1 MTEFM
6 ITLRNADGSD
16 GVGLARYITFDNAA
30 SPDVEY
36 AQADWTARVLAGFPA
51 AAPIGDDGVRV
62 RAGDILFLVHGFN
75 VSHDAAKAFHMQ
87 CVAGLQTAGWT
98 GQVISYDWPSD
109 GLVFAYLADRADARA
124 AASGLVTSGIALLEQ
139 TQRTDCAINVHV
151 LAHSMG
157 GFVVQQAFTWSYQD
171 VPAGWKVGQLMFAA
185 ADVDYTVFSA
195 GTPSAIAFGQ
205 HSARL
210 TAYCNSYDKALL
222 VSNAKRLDL
231 APRMG
236 RVGLPDDTPSF
247 MCEVDCSELFVAVDP
262 GLLNDLSPV
271 ATHCFYFA
279 QPEFWQ
285 DVVLTLAGGI
295 DRGVFPTREVD
306 DASPAQDRFILDP
319 AGIGAADY
327 ATALARAATSPS
339 IQIPAPPLAAGA

>member
-6 ITLRNADGSD
+6 ITLRKADGSD
-16 GVGLARYITFDNAA
+16 GVGPARYITFDDPAG
-30 SPDVEY
+30 PDAEF
-36 AQADWTARVLAGFPA
+36 AQNDWTARVLAGFPA
-51 AAPIGDDGVRV
+51 VAPIGDDGVKV
-62 RAGDILFLVHGFN
+62 RTGDILFLVHGFN
-75 VSHDAAKAFHMQ
+75 VSHDAARAFHVQ
-87 CVAGLQTAGWT
+87 CAAGLQKAGWS

-109 GLVFAYLADRADARA
+109 GLVFAYLPDRADARA

-139 TQRTDCAINVHV
+139 TQQQDCAINVHV

-195 GTPSAIAFGQ
+195 GTPSAAAFAQ

-236 RVGLPDDTPSF
+236 RVGLPDDTPPF
-247 MCEVDCSELFVAVDP
+247 MCEVDCSQLFEAVDP
-262 GLLNDLSPV
+262 GVFNDLSPV

-279 QPEFWQ
+279 QPVFWR

-295 DRGVFPTREVD
+295 DRGVFPTREA
-306 DASPAQDRFILDP
+306 DANSLAQDRFILNP
-319 AGIGAADY
+319 AGISDAAY

-339 IQIPAPPLAAGA
+339 IQVPPA

>member
-16 GVGLARYITFDNAA
+16 GVGPPRYITFADAVGA
-30 SPDVEY
+30 ETDYS
-36 AQADWTARVLAGFPA
+36 QGDWTARLMAGIPV
-51 AAPIGDDGVRV
+51 APDGPPGVKT

-75 VSHDAAKAFHMQ
+75 VSHAAARAFHLQ
-87 CVAGLQTAGWT
+87 CAAGLAAAGWT
-98 GQVISYDWPSD
+98 GQLVSYDWPSD
-109 GLVFAYLADRADARA
+109 GLVFSYLPDRANARA
-124 AASGLVTSGIALLEQ
+124 AASALVTSGIALLEQ
-139 TQRTDCAINVHV
+139 TQQTDCTINVHV

-171 VPAGWKVGQLMFAA
+171 VPASWSVGQLMFAA

-195 GTPSAIAFGQ
+195 GTPSADAFGQ

-236 RVGLPDDTPSF
+236 RVGLPDDTPPF
-247 MCEVDCSELFVAVDP
+247 MCEVDCSQLFETVDP
-262 GLLNDLSPV
+262 GLLNDISPV

-279 QPEFWQ
+279 QPQFWR

-295 DRGVFPTREVD
+295 DRSVFPTRLPD
-306 DASPAQDRFILDP
+306 PAKPGPDRFILDP
-319 AGIGAADY
+319 DGIDDATY

-339 IQIPAPPLAAGA
+339 IQVPPPGAAAAP

>member
-16 GVGLARYITFDNAA
+16 GVGPARYITFDDAA
-30 SPDVEY
+30 GPETDFPVTN
-36 AQADWTARVLAGFPA
+36 DWVTALLGDFPK
-51 AAPIGDDGVRV
+51 APGLQGGVKV
-62 RAGDILFLVHGFN
+62 PTGDILFLVHGFN

-87 CVAGLQTAGWT
+87 CVAGLAAAGWT
-98 GQVISYDWPSD
+98 GQLISYDWPSD
-109 GLVFAYLADRADARA
+109 GLVFAYLADRVDARA
-124 AASGLVTSGIALLEQ
+124 AASALVTSGIALLEQ
-139 TQRTDCAINVHV
+139 TQQQNCTINVHV

-195 GTPSAIAFGQ
+195 GAPSATAFGQ

-236 RVGLPDDTPSF
+236 RVGLPDDTPPF
-247 MCEVDCSELFVAVDP
+247 MCEVDCSELFAAVDP
-262 GLLNDLSPV
+262 GVLNDLSPV

-285 DVVLTLAGGI
+285 DVVLTPAGGI

-306 DASPAQDRFILDP
+306 ASSPAQDRFILNPDGIDP
-319 AGIGAADY
+319 ADY
-327 ATALARAATSPS
+327 ATALTRAATSPS
-339 IQIPAPPLAAGA
+339 IQVPPPPAAST